1 MKDYNFEIDIDG
13 VKYPLVF
20 NLNVMEA
27 IQDEY
32 KTVDKW
38 AELTDGRNGIE
49 PNAKAIKFGF
59 MQMINEALDI
69 EAEETGDTPIK
80 YNLKQIGR
88 ILSKAG
94 LNEVN
99 NQMQTAFIESVKDDE
114 KNA

>member
-1 MKDYNFEIDIDG
+1 MKDYNFKIKIED
-13 VKYPLVF
+13 KEYPLVF

-32 KTVDKW
+32 GTIDKW

-59 MQMINEALDI
+59 MNMINEALDM
-69 EAEETGDTPIK
+69 EAEESGEKAKVYT
-80 YNLKQIGR
+80 LKQIGR
-88 ILSKAG
+88 LLSKTG

-99 NQMQTAFIESVKDDE
+99 SQMQTAFIESVKDDE
-114 KNA
+114 KNV